1 MKAKILILVFFILF
15 GYVSL
20 SFSLEQDTHGALN
33 QYIAEH
39 TINGFSLDAY
49 LKTTLGFSKGKD
61 EPIKNQKVH
70 GWLNKGGNN
79 EDVLLIR
86 SRHHFHN
93 PLKPW
98 DQSGLTD
105 FGSLDSIGFTPMS
118 SVMWAQDQSDRR
130 WIDFGGD
137 WSWKKARSYFYTG
150 LTGQD
155 YSGNVIAADKTQ
167 RDAYF
172 AKTFQAV
179 GQIMHL
185 VQDASVPAH
194 VRNDG
199 HIS

>member
-1 MKAKILILVFFILF
+1 VGRMKYLIPLMLLLF
-15 GYVSL
+15 VANEL
-20 SFSLEQDTHGALN
+20 TALEKDTHYSLN
-33 QYIAEH
+33 G
-39 TINGFSLDAY
+39 TIVNQSVLDRY
-49 LKTTLGFSKGKD
+49 LQSNLGFSKGIKEVIKGKRVEVWFQEGGPSED
-61 EPIKNQKVH
+61 EP
-70 GWLNKGGNN
+70 L
-79 EDVLLIR
+79 VLR
-86 SRHHFHN
+86 ARNHFHN

-118 SVMWAQDQSDRR
+118 SILWAQDQSDRR

-137 WSWKKARSYFYTG
+137 WSWKKARSYFYTA
-150 LTGQD
+150 LTGLD
-155 YSGNVIAADKTQ
+155 SGGNVIAADKTQ